1 MSDKHRMSTVEVQ
14 LISAP
19 WCRRCGRVKP
29 EVEQYCK
36 LTGTTLTLINF
47 DDLEEEEKATIT
59 SLPTIRMRRVGHPE
73 WSIYFTDTLETW
85 KTDIVKLVPPDTDF

>member
-1 MSDKHRMSTVEVQ
+1 MSAVEVQ

-47 DDLEEEEKATIT
+47 DDLEEEEKTTIT
-59 SLPTIRMRRVGHPE
+59 SLPTIRMRLIGDATAE
-73 WSIYFTDTLETW
+73 WSIYFTDTLEAW